1 MILYKIRGGCDRP
14 NPGIGDPYWFEWCV
28 GLKYIIEMLNPDS
41 RISCVI
47 FQHETF
53 HTIDDVVV
61 DPGMQGLGIIDCD
74 EVAEILEILK
84 ENRDEAESAE
94 PDGLLHE
101 TDPDEWMEAYD
112 SLCNLYEEAKQQE
125 KGILF
130 TF

>member
-47 FQHETF
+47 FQHKTF

-61 DPGMQGLGIIDCD
+61 EYDNGTNQICYQ
-74 EVAEILEILK
+74 VKHEIATSKPNNLTFGTLLEK
-84 ENRDEAESAE
+84 ETNGTCLFES
-94 PDGLLHE
+94 
-101 TDPDEWMEAYD
+101 
-112 SLCNLYEEAKQQE
+112 
-125 KGILF
+125 LF
-130 TF
+130 SGWKKAS